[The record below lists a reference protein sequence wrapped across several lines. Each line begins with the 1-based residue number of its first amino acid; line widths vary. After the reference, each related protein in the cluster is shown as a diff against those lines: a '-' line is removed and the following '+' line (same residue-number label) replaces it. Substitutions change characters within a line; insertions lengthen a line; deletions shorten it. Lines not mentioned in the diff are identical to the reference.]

1 MNATRRA
8 AVDKFCQLCHFNHE
22 GGNMTRKISALLY
35 AGVTSLVLSGLLGM
49 VPRANAQ
56 TQIQVYGAWHCY
68 TDGCSWA
75 SVPNMTTFDTDNRWL
90 IDRNLNGTYSP
101 SVNLVILSFVDPVKL
116 MNKTN
121 DSGDVNGIPVGM
133 NTAVINYFQSRGVR
147 VMLSIGGASYRKNWD
162 KALNSNPTQLG
173 INAAN
178 AARQFNVGTEIDY
191 ENSSTPNT
199 SGLQQFVSAYRS
211 QIAYDASGA
220 NYAARL
226 TIDVGDGDTYLTK
239 LENYAV
245 TNWLQTGAP
254 VLDYANAM
262 VGSQRTSVATLESGW
277 QQHVDGYGTSVP
289 PQAPA
294 KLTGSLWLIGGQANC
309 DNFSNSDQNTA
320 ASFVEN
326 LAPAGAGTT
335 TGMLGYMFWA
345 AGCQGNGTGCTFPPT
360 TCENGMGGAMTAFS
374 VPVPMPALRQN

>member
-1 MNATRRA
+1 
-8 AVDKFCQLCHFNHE
+8 
-22 GGNMTRKISALLY
+22 MTQKISALLY
-35 AGVTSLVLSGLLGM
+35 AGVTSLLLSGLLGL
-49 VPRANAQ
+49 VPHANAQ

-90 IDRNLNGTYSP
+90 IDRDMNGTYSP

-116 MNKTN
+116 MNKTT
-121 DSGDVNGIPVGM
+121 DSGDTNGIPIGM
-133 NTAVINYFQSRGVR
+133 NTAVISYFQSRGVR
-147 VMLSIGGASYRKNWD
+147 VMFSIGGASYRKNWD
-162 KALNSNPTQLG
+162 KALSTNPTQLG

-178 AARQFNVGTEIDY
+178 AAKQFNVGMEIDY

-211 QIAYDASGA
+211 QILYDSTGA
-220 NYAARL
+220 NYPARL
-226 TIDVGDGDTYLTK
+226 TIDLGDGDTYLTK
-239 LENYAV
+239 LDSYAV
-245 TNWLQTGAP
+245 TNWLQTSAP

-262 VGSQRTSVATLESGW
+262 VATQKTSVATLESGW
-277 QQHVDGYGTSVP
+277 QQHVDGDGTAVP

-294 KLTGSLWLIGGQANC
+294 KLTGSLWLVGGQPNC

-335 TGMLGYMFWA
+335 PGMLGYMFWA
-345 AGCQGNGTGCTFPPT
+345 AGCQGNGTGCTFPPD
-360 TCENGMGGAMTAFS
+360 TCQAGMGGAMTAFNI
-374 VPVPMPALRQN
+374 PVPMPALRQN